1 MLGSSEKK
9 TKCRVLLFH
18 ELWADF
24 DSHYTCSIYNCGV
37 AFTEHIFRMCM
48 CICNSL
54 KAHTHFG
61 KCHVRDTDTE
71 LVRKQLFCPHYFVPS
86 ETQRGSVP
94 MGDPWG
100 SVSLHIIIYMK
111 EIFKNFIL

>member
-1 MLGSSEKK
+1 MSFGL
-9 TKCRVLLFH
+9 TLTVIILVPFII
-18 ELWADF
+18 A
-24 DSHYTCSIYNCGV
+24 GV

-54 KAHTHFG
+54 RAHTHFG
-61 KCHVRDTDTE
+61 KCPVRDTDTE
-71 LVRKQLFCPHYFVPS
+71 LVRKQLFCPHCFVPS

-94 MGDPWG
+94 MGASWG
-100 SVSLHIIIYMK
+100 SVSLHTIIYMK